1 MTPSTDCR
9 CGEYPVQRSVRYRTV
24 QLGASRPGGLT
35 MPSKPA
41 HRSDSILRPRPVIA
55 CAIFPVLARKVTGHL

>member
-24 QLGASRPGGLT
+24 QLGASRPGGADDALRT
-35 MPSKPA
+35 SAPQRFDTKAPSG
-41 HRSDSILRPRPVIA
+41 HRLCNIPGLG
-55 CAIFPVLARKVTGHL
+55 T